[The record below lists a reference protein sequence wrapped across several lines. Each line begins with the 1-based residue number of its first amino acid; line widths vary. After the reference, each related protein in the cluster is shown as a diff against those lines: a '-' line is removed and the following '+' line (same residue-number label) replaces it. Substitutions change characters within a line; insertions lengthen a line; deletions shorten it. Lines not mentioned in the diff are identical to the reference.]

1 MRVLNEHLKVADDRC
16 EPLPT
21 RHDGSMTTDDPTPLS
36 GPPPAPSD
44 QTSTEMSA
52 FDPPDPS
59 LRLGIDDEQPAAWDP
74 DAQVIIGV
82 SFDNVL
88 KAQEYLLAMAR
99 LRQSGALELNDAVT
113 VTKNDKGDVNVTET
127 IDPTPGRAALSGG
140 MWAGL
145 LGLLIGGPIGWVA
158 GIGIGASAGAVAAKV
173 IDLGIP
179 DEWVDW
185 FKETVEPG
193 TSNVVIL
200 ARHVHVRALATE
212 AERFLGAELIYTSLP
227 DDAIEQLDTA
237 FNGS

>member
-1 MRVLNEHLKVADDRC
+1 
-16 EPLPT
+16 
-21 RHDGSMTTDDPTPLS
+21 MTTDSPDTP
-36 GPPPAPSD
+36 
-44 QTSTEMSA
+44 A

-59 LRLGIDDEQPAAWDP
+59 LRMGIDDEQPEVWDP

-88 KAQEYLLAMAR
+88 KAQEYLLAMGR
-99 LRQSGALELNDAVT
+99 LRQAEVLELHDAVT

-145 LGLLIGGPIGWVA
+145 LGLFIGGPIGWVA
-158 GIGIGASAGAVAAKV
+158 GIGIGAGAGAVAAKV

-179 DEWVDW
+179 DEWVAW
-185 FKETVEPG
+185 FKDTVEPG
-193 TSNVVIL
+193 TSTVVVL

-212 AERFLGAELIYTSLP
+212 AARFQGAELIYTSLP
-227 DDAIEQLDTA
+227 EHAIEQLDAA
-237 FNGS
+237 FDGS